1 MLSHKV
7 IMYIDNFMTNRS
19 NFSVAI
25 DDNWDLTDDLI
36 FMTEA
41 YDKAYQF
48 VQTQNN
54 LTLFYKYF
62 LRFGK
67 QSGFQMYI
75 SSHSDMDSFIT
86 KSLDQSPSKTMP
98 DTYFTKPYSPK
109 RVKNLTFKSLRTLLN
124 SEYRYLHR
132 ELIKFAN
139 QIGMGF
145 VDSNGM
151 VNYITN
157 LRKLSAGRQ
166 NPSACIPNHA

>member
-1 MLSHKV
+1 MFSHKI
-7 IMYIDNFMTNRS
+7 IMHIDNFMTNRS

-75 SSHSDMDSFIT
+75 GSHSDMDSFIT
-86 KSLDQSPSKTMP
+86 KSLDQSPSQTMP

>member
-1 MLSHKV
+1 
-7 IMYIDNFMTNRS
+7 MYIDNFMTNRS

-48 VQTQNN
+48 VQTKNN

-62 LRFGK
+62 LRLGK

-75 SSHSDMDSFIT
+75 SYHSDLNSFIT
-86 KSLDQSPSKTMP
+86 KSLSQSSSQTLP
-98 DTYFTKPYSPK
+98 DMYFTKPYSPK
-109 RVKNLTFKSLRTLLN
+109 RVKKLTLKSLKALLN

-166 NPSACIPNHA
+166 NPSAYIPNHA